1 MPEYQRY
8 FLSGNYYDCNN
19 NDDTVFWNPICIWTV
34 RRPYST
40 CIKFPDHGYN
50 ITLQRDNDCNSKQFS
65 ETALYYQA
73 NGYHKVGNSNVTG
86 LQSMQLTR

>member
-1 MPEYQRY
+1 MLGIIMTAIIMMI
-8 FLSGNYYDCNN
+8 LSFGIPSA
-19 NDDTVFWNPICIWTV
+19 FGQSFA
-34 RRPYST
+34 PYST
-40 CIKFPDHGYN
+40 CNKFTDHGYN

-73 NGYHKVGNSNVTG
+73 NGYHKVGNSNATG

>member
-1 MPEYQRY
+1 MLGIIITSIIMMI
-8 FLSGNYYDCNN
+8 LSFGIPSAFGQS
-19 NDDTVFWNPICIWTV
+19 VA
-34 RRPYST
+34 PYST
-40 CIKFPDHGYN
+40 CIKFTDHGYN
-50 ITLQRDNDCNSKQFS
+50 ITLQRDHDCNSIQFS

>member
-1 MPEYQRY
+1 MCQNINDIPYV
-8 FLSGNYYDCNN
+8 GNYYDCNN

-34 RRPYST
+34 RRSILFT
-40 CIKFPDHGYN
+40 DDGYN

-73 NGYHKVGNSNVTG
+73 NEYHKVGNSQVTG

>member
-1 MPEYQRY
+1 MIFPMLGIIMTAIIMMI
-8 FLSGNYYDCNN
+8 LSFGIPSAFGQSVASKLFT
-19 NDDTVFWNPICIWTV
+19 DD
-34 RRPYST
+34 
-40 CIKFPDHGYN
+40 GYN

-73 NGYHKVGNSNVTG
+73 DEYQKVGHSQVTG